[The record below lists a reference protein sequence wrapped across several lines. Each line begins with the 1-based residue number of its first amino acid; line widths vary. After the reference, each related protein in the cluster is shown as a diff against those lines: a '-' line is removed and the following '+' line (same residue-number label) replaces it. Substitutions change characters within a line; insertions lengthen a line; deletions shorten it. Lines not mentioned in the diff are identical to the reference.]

1 MKRTQTA
8 RPPRRIWPW
17 FLAGAAIIAAAVII
31 FIATLRP
38 GTAGQDGTEPAPTP
52 APSTTVIA
60 DSEPTGCLGG
70 PERDATM
77 LLTAQDQAP
86 HTTNGAVEVAAAM
99 VRWTF
104 RYPGP
109 GSDEATQVAKSLI
122 ASTATPEF
130 SDLAAAAAANPN
142 PSRGVVPNGTP
153 FYLSTVPG
161 VWHVESAEPD
171 RVEVS
176 VGSAYV
182 INGELSPQ
190 LRSAS
195 TFVLVWQDGAWKL
208 ESGSL
213 SRTTQDLYA
222 IGTTFTGGC

>member
-1 MKRTQTA
+1 MQA
-8 RPPRRIWPW
+8 EAHPPRRIWPW
-17 FLAGAAIIAAAVII
+17 FLAGAAVIATAVIALV
-31 FIATLRP
+31 IALRP
-38 GTAGQDGTEPAPTP
+38 APANQVDATPVPIPT
-52 APSTTVIA
+52 PSTTAVT
-60 DSEPTGCLGG
+60 DQEPTGCLGG
-70 PERDATM
+70 PERDAAM
-77 LLTAQDQAP
+77 LLAAQAAAP

-109 GSDEATQVAKSLI
+109 GADEANQVADEVI
-122 ASTATPEF
+122 ASTAAPEF
-130 SDLAAAAAANPN
+130 ANLAAAAAANPN
-142 PSRGVVPNGTP
+142 PSRGVVPDETP

-161 VWHVESAEPD
+161 VWHVESTEPD
-171 RVEVS
+171 RAEVS
-176 VGSAYV
+176 VGSGYV
-182 INGELSPQ
+182 IDGELSPQ

-213 SRTTQDLYA
+213 SRTTQDLYS

>member
-1 MKRTQTA
+1 MRAEA

-17 FLAGAAIIAAAVII
+17 FIAGVAVIAAAVVVLVV
-31 FIATLRP
+31 TLRP
-38 GTAGQDGTEPAPTP
+38 ASSNQVDAAPAPTP
-52 APSTTVIA
+52 TPSTTVVTDQA
-60 DSEPTGCLGG
+60 PTGCLGG
-70 PERDATM
+70 PGRDAAM
-77 LLTAQDQAP
+77 LLAAQEAAP

-109 GSDEATQVAKSLI
+109 GADEANQVGESVI
-122 ASTATPEF
+122 ASSATPGF
-130 SDLAAAAAANPN
+130 ANLSAAAAANPN
-142 PSRGVVPNGTP
+142 PSRGVVPDGTP

-171 RVEVS
+171 RTEVS
-176 VGSAYV
+176 VGSGYV
-182 INGELSPQ
+182 IDGELSPQ

>member
-1 MKRTQTA
+1 M
-8 RPPRRIWPW
+8 
-17 FLAGAAIIAAAVII
+17 LVIA
-31 FIATLRP
+31 LRP
-38 GTAGQDGTEPAPTP
+38 TPPGQVAATSAPTP
-52 APSTTVIA
+52 TPSTTVIA
-60 DSEPTGCLGG
+60 DQDPTGCLGG
-70 PERDATM
+70 PSRDAVM
-77 LLTAQDQAP
+77 LLAAQAAAP

-109 GSDEATQVAKSLI
+109 GRDEANQVADAVI
-122 ASTATPEF
+122 APTATPGF

-142 PSRGVVPNGTP
+142 PSQGVVPDGTP

-176 VGSAYV
+176 VGSGYV
-182 INGELSPQ
+182 IDGELSPQ

-195 TFVLVWQDGAWKL
+195 TFTLVWQEGAWKL
-208 ESGSL
+208 ESGSFT
-213 SRTTQDLYA
+213 RTTQDLYA

>member
-1 MKRTQTA
+1 MRAEA

-17 FLAGAAIIAAAVII
+17 FLAGAAVIAAAVVVLV
-31 FIATLRP
+31 IALRP
-38 GTAGQDGTEPAPTP
+38 ASPNQVDGAPVPTP
-52 APSTTVIA
+52 TPSTTVVT
-60 DSEPTGCLGG
+60 DQEPTGCLGG
-70 PERDATM
+70 PERDAAM
-77 LLTAQDQAP
+77 LLAAQAAAP

-104 RYPGP
+104 RDPAVTA
-109 GSDEATQVAKSLI
+109 DEAAQVEGVLF
-122 ASTATPEF
+122 ASTATPQF
-130 SDLAAAAAANPN
+130 RDLTSALPKGQNN
-142 PSRGVVPNGTP
+142 SSGVVPNGTP

-176 VGSAYV
+176 VGAAYV
-182 INGELSPQ
+182 IDGELSPQ
-190 LRSAS
+190 LRSSS
-195 TFVLVWQDGAWKL
+195 TLTLVWEDDAWKL